1 MKRFFL
7 TMAALAVT
15 AMPATATAKS
25 NLEGR
30 WKNGH
35 MEIVIAPCGGS
46 LCGTVVKASPKQQ
59 AKAERGSGTDLVGA
73 RVISN
78 IHPAGTRAYRADVFV
93 ADKNVSARG
102 TIREVS
108 ADRLS
113 VRGCVLAIIC
123 KTTNWDRVS
132 R

>member
-7 TMAALAVT
+7 TLAGFAVLT
-15 AMPATATAKS
+15 VPATAMAKS

-35 MEIVIAPCGGS
+35 MEIVIAPCGKTM
-46 LCGTVVKASPKQQ
+46 CGTVVKASPKQK
-59 AKAERGSGTDLVGA
+59 AKAERGSGTELVGA

-78 IHPAGTRAYRADVFV
+78 IRPAGAGAYRADVFV
-93 ADKNVSARG
+93 ADKNMNAHG
-102 TIREVS
+102 TIREVN

>member
-7 TMAALAVT
+7 TLAAFAVT
-15 AMPATATAKS
+15 AMPVAATAKS

-35 MEIVIAPCGGS
+35 MEIVIAPCGGA
-46 LCGTVVKASPKQQ
+46 LCGTVVKASAKQQ
-59 AKAERGSGTDLVGA
+59 AKAERGSGTDLLGA

-78 IHPAGTRAYRADVFV
+78 IRPAGAKAYRADVFV
-93 ADKNVSARG
+93 ADKNMNAHG
-102 TIREVS
+102 TIREVN

>member
-7 TMAALAVT
+7 SIAAFGVLAV
-15 AMPATATAKS
+15 PATATAKS

-35 MEIVIAPCGGS
+35 MEIVIAPCGGA

-78 IHPAGTRAYRADVFV
+78 IHAAGAGTYRADVFV
-93 ADKNVSARG
+93 ADKNVNARG
-102 TIREVS
+102 TIREVN

-123 KTTNWDRVS
+123 KTTNWDRIS

>member
-7 TMAALAVT
+7 TLAAIAVT
-15 AMPATATAKS
+15 ATPIAATAKS

-35 MEIVIAPCGGS
+35 MEIVIAPCGKV

-78 IHPAGTRAYRADVFV
+78 IRPAGAGAYRADVFV
-93 ADKNVSARG
+93 ADKNMNAHG
-102 TIREVS
+102 TIREVN

>member
-1 MKRFFL
+1 MTRFFL
-7 TMAALAVT
+7 TLAALAV
-15 AMPATATAKS
+15 AAVPVTATAKS

-30 WKNGH
+30 WKKGH
-35 MEIVIAPCGGS
+35 MEIVIAPCGET

-59 AKAERGSGTDLVGA
+59 AKAEHGSGTELVGA

-78 IHPAGTRAYRADVFV
+78 IRPAGAGIYRADVFV
-93 ADKNVSARG
+93 ADKNMNAHG
-102 TIREVS
+102 TIRAVG
-108 ADRLS
+108 ADRLT

-123 KTTNWDRVS
+123 KTTHWDRVS

>member
-7 TMAALAVT
+7 TMAALAAT
-15 AMPATATAKS
+15 AAPSVATAKS

-35 MEIVIAPCGGS
+35 MEIVIAPCGRS
-46 LCGTVVKASPKQQ
+46 LCGTVARASPKQK

-78 IHPAGTRAYRADVFV
+78 IQPAGSRAYRADVFV
-93 ADKNVSARG
+93 ADRNVHARG
-102 TIREVS
+102 TIREVND
-108 ADRLS
+108 DRLS

>member
-7 TMAALAVT
+7 TLAAFAVT
-15 AMPATATAKS
+15 AMPVAATAKS

-35 MEIVIAPCGGS
+35 MEIVIAPCGGV
-46 LCGTVVKASPKQQ
+46 LCGTVVKASAKQQ
-59 AKAERGSGTDLVGA
+59 AKAERGSGTDLLGA

-78 IHPAGTRAYRADVFV
+78 IRPAGAKAYRADVFV
-93 ADKNVSARG
+93 ADKNMNAHG
-102 TIREVS
+102 TIREVN

>member
-7 TMAALAVT
+7 TLAGFAVLT
-15 AMPATATAKS
+15 VPATAMAKS

-35 MEIVIAPCGGS
+35 MEIVIAPCGKTM
-46 LCGTVVKASPKQQ
+46 CGTVVKASPKQK
-59 AKAERGSGTDLVGA
+59 AKAERGSGTELVGA

-78 IHPAGTRAYRADVFV
+78 IRPAGAGAYRADVFV
-93 ADKNVSARG
+93 ADQNMNAHG
-102 TIREVS
+102 TNREVN

>member
-7 TMAALAVT
+7 TLAGFAVLT
-15 AMPATATAKS
+15 VPATAMAKS

-35 MEIVIAPCGGS
+35 MEIVIAPCGKTM
-46 LCGTVVKASPKQQ
+46 CGTVVKASPKQK
-59 AKAERGSGTDLVGA
+59 AKAERGSGTELVGA

-78 IHPAGTRAYRADVFV
+78 IRPAGAGAYRADVVV
-93 ADKNVSARG
+93 ADKNMNAHG
-102 TIREVS
+102 TIREVN

>member
-7 TMAALAVT
+7 TLAAFAVT

-35 MEIVIAPCGGS
+35 MEIVIAPCGGA

-78 IHPAGTRAYRADVFV
+78 IRPAGSGAYRADVFV
-93 ADKNVSARG
+93 ADKNINRRVA
-102 TIREVS
+102 
-108 ADRLS
+108 
-113 VRGCVLAIIC
+113 VRYSLTQGVLGYLH
-123 KTTNWDRVS
+123 W
-132 R
+132 

>member
-7 TMAALAVT
+7 TLAAFAVT
-15 AMPATATAKS
+15 AMPVAATAKS

-35 MEIVIAPCGGS
+35 MEIVIAPCGGA
-46 LCGTVVKASPKQQ
+46 LCGTVVKASAKQQ
-59 AKAERGSGTDLVGA
+59 AKAERGSGTDLLGA

-78 IHPAGTRAYRADVFV
+78 IRPAGAKAYRADVFV
-93 ADKNVSARG
+93 ADKNMNAHG
-102 TIREVS
+102 TIREVN

-123 KTTNWDRVS
+123 KTTTWDRVS